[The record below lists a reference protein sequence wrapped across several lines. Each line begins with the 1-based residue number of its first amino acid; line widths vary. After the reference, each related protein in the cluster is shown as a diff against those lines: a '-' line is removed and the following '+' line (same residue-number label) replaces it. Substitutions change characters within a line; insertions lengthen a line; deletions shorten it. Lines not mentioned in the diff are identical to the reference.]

1 MRVRLSIE
9 TVGNF
14 NSRSNLLLILL
25 ASGFFIFWGLGSLD
39 LFDPDQG
46 MYGAI
51 AREMVKGGDWIT
63 PHFDGVRYLEKPPLY
78 FWITALTLSLFG
90 PSEWVVR
97 VGSALPALGTAIFT
111 YRLGQL
117 FYGGAAALLS
127 ALVMISSVGVL
138 RYARQPAPD
147 FLFVFS
153 ITLAMYGFVKTAL
166 FAPSLSGNDQ
176 PQTVNGRLSM
186 LFYVG
191 IALAVLSKGLIGLV
205 FPILIVG
212 LFLWFSGE
220 RVTWRQCNLARGLT
234 LFLVLVLPWHLLAAW
249 RNPGFLWFYFAD
261 NQFLRFLN
269 RRAYIEEDVPLTTL
283 AFLAEILIWIFP
295 WSVVLPAALW
305 EAIPRS
311 RSTATRIERVR
322 LLVGLWALTV
332 IGFFSLSFSKLEHY
346 FLPAIV
352 PLSLMAGKLWAGELS
367 SSGALASLKWSL
379 GIAALIC
386 PLLGG
391 GLLFLALRLTPDGV
405 LMGLAQVDVYY
416 RILWTH
422 GHGFPFASVSPFVP
436 LVGILGAI
444 FIIGFPLAF
453 ALFYFRLPRASFAT
467 LLGVGWVVGLL
478 VFRFVLL
485 LEPFHSAKSAA
496 YALSARLEPED
507 SIVYEGDLSYAGGI
521 PFYTGRQLYV
531 LNGRQGDLEFGSYYP
546 EAKHLFLDNAT
557 FARLWGGD
565 QQVFLVTRFPVQ
577 QSFVRYLPRAGT
589 FFVGRYGSY
598 SLYSNR
604 SVGNEQQFDAAR

>member
-1 MRVRLSIE
+1 MRVRPSIE

-25 ASGFFIFWGLGSLD
+25 ASGFFIFWGLGSLN
-39 LFDPDQG
+39 LLDPDQG

-51 AREMVKGGDWIT
+51 AQEMAKGGDWIT

-78 FWITALTLSLFG
+78 FWLTAFTLSLFG
-90 PSEWVVR
+90 QSEWVVR
-97 VGSALPALGTAIFT
+97 VWSALPALGTAILT

-127 ALVMISSVGVL
+127 ALVMVSSLGVL
-138 RYARQPAPD
+138 RYAHQPAPD

-153 ITLAMYGFVKTAL
+153 ITLAMYGFAKTAL

-176 PQTVNGRLSM
+176 PQTVNGRLSI

-191 IALAVLSKGLIGLV
+191 IALAVLSKGLIGLI

-220 RVTWRQCNLARGLT
+220 RVTWRQCNLAGGLT

-249 RNPGFLWFYFAD
+249 KNPGFLWFYFVD

-283 AFLAEILIWIFP
+283 AFLAEILIWVFP
-295 WSVVLPAALW
+295 WSFVLPVALR

-367 SSGALASLKWSL
+367 SPVASTALKWSL
-379 GIAALIC
+379 GIAALVC

-422 GHGFPFASVSPFVP
+422 GHGFPFASVSSFVR
-436 LVGILGAI
+436 LVGILGGI
-444 FIIGFPLAF
+444 FIIGFPLVF
-453 ALFYFRLPRASFAT
+453 ALFYFRHPRASFAT
-467 LLGVGWVVGLL
+467 LLGVGAVVGLL
-478 VFRFVLL
+478 VFRLVLL
-485 LEPFHSAKSAA
+485 LEPFQSAKSAA

-507 SIVYEGDLSYAGGI
+507 RIVYEGDLSYAGGI
-521 PFYTGRQLYV
+521 PFYTGRQLFV

-557 FARLWGGD
+557 FARLWGHD
-565 QQVFLVTRFPVQ
+565 QQVFLVTRLPVQ
-577 QSFVRYLPRAGT
+577 QSFVRYLPKVGT
-589 FFVGRYGSY
+589 FLVGRYGSY